1 MKKCPFC
8 AEEIQDEAVKC
19 KHCGSDLTGRS
30 DPPPLSPAGAAPGVH
45 PDEPKQVLYEG
56 SPSWRAY
63 FGTYFLIFTLAPAV
77 AALLGWFDPLK
88 MGSTIHVIEITAPLV
103 VGAIA
108 FFISNLVRKA
118 TRVRV
123 TNRSIETEIGILSK
137 RIEVA
142 ELWRVKDLRYR
153 QSFLDRVLG
162 IAHIEVF
169 TKDVTTPN
177 LEIVG
182 LPASRQLFEKLRD
195 SIEIQRQSRRVM
207 GIME

>member
-8 AEEIQDEAVKC
+8 AEEIQDEAIKC

-30 DPPPLSPAGAAPGVH
+30 DAPLLSPAGQAPGVH
-45 PDEPKQVLYEG
+45 PDEPKQVLYAG

-63 FGTYFLIFTLAPAV
+63 FGSYLLICTF
-77 AALLGWFDPLK
+77 
-88 MGSTIHVIEITAPLV
+88 APLV
-103 VGAIA
+103 AAVLGYFDPMQAGSTMLAIEIAAPLVIGAIA
-108 FFISNLVRKA
+108 FIVTNLVRKA
-118 TRVRV
+118 TKVRV

-137 RIEVA
+137 RIEVV

-153 QSFLDRVLG
+153 QSLLDRLLG

-177 LEIVG
+177 LEVVG

-195 SIEIQRQSRRVM
+195 AIEIQRQSRRVM